1 MAPVTDGAKCFA
13 NSRAPAPREEQMNL
27 ANVSLEDKYRIEHGR
42 VFLTGMQ
49 ALARLPMLQHAIDR
63 GAGLHTAG
71 YISGYRGSPLGGL
84 DTALHAAQPFLREHE
99 IKFQPGVNEDIA
111 ATAIWG
117 TQQLH
122 FFPQPK
128 FDGIFSMWYGKGPGV
143 DRCGDVFKH
152 ANHAGSAKHGGVL
165 LIAGDDPSARSSAV
179 AHQSEHMFS
188 ACGIPVLAPADL
200 QEYLDFGLH
209 GWAMSRYSG
218 CWVAMKVT
226 SDTAESSATVELDA
240 ERLKIVIPDDFRL
253 PEDGVHIRW
262 PDPQL
267 AQEHR
272 LQEFKV
278 YAAIAYARVNRLNRI
293 IFDSPR
299 PRLGIIACG
308 KAYLDVRQAL
318 DDLGIDEAYAADIGL
333 RLFKVGMPWPLEA
346 DSVRHFAEGLEEI
359 LVVEEKRQII
369 EYQLKEMLYN
379 WREDVRP
386 RVIGK
391 YDESGEWP
399 VPVNRWLLPPTAE
412 LTPAIVARAI
422 AARIARFHTSERIT
436 GYIAFLDEK
445 ARVLSRPRVA
455 LLRMPW
461 FCPGCP
467 HNQSTKVPEG
477 SCALGGVGCHLMAVA
492 MDRNTVTISQMGGE
506 GAAWLGVSG
515 HSGTLHV
522 FANLGDGTYFHSGVL
537 AIRAAVA
544 GKINI
549 TYKILYNDAVAM
561 TGGQPLDGTLTVP
574 QLTRQLAAEDVKRI
588 IVMSDE
594 PEKYEKVTDFA
605 PGIQIRHRDELEA
618 TQRELRDTPGVT
630 ALIYDQTCAAEKR
643 RRRKRGLFPDP
654 AVRVFINEMVCEGCG
669 DCSIKSNCL
678 AVIPVET
685 EFGRKRAIDQSSCN
699 KDYSCVNGFCPSI
712 VTVHGGTVRRGR
724 ALQSAAA
731 DFADLPEPAPASLA
745 QPCGILVT
753 GVGGTGVVTVGALL
767 GMAAHLEGKGVTVLD
782 MTGLA
787 QKGGAVMSHIR
798 IAERQSQLHSV
809 RIATGEAMLLLGC
822 DIVVAVS
829 DDALSKTATGT
840 TQAVVNTAQTI
851 TGEFMRNP
859 DRAFPEGAM
868 EQSVID
874 AVGAAAATFI
884 DASRLAMRLMGNA
897 MATNIFMLGY
907 AFQRGLLPLSSAALL
922 RAIELNG
929 ASIEENQRAFA
940 WGRRTALDPAGVE
953 ALAASGETGAPTHR
967 LSANLDE
974 AIERRRDYLTA
985 YQDAAYAGRYVALVE
1000 RVREQQALKVGA
1012 GSLCVPVIPLRG
1024 QATALT
1030 EAVARNYFKLLAYKD
1045 EYEVA
1050 RLFIDPE
1057 FQRTLAASFEGGYR
1071 LNFHITLPWSRGAK
1085 PGDEPRKIRFGPWL
1099 MPAMK
1104 LLAGFKFLRGTAL
1117 NPFGP
1122 IAERRQ
1128 ERELIADY
1136 ERTVAHILDKL
1147 DHSRLDTAVALAR
1160 IPETIR
1166 GYGPV
1171 KERSIAQAQAKHKE
1185 LMVAFDQPPDVTAKA
1200 A

>member
-1 MAPVTDGAKCFA
+1 MQG
-13 NSRAPAPREEQMNL
+13 NQMNL
-27 ANVSLEDKYRIEHGR
+27 ANVSLEDKYRLEQGR

-49 ALARLPMLQHAIDR
+49 ALARLPLLQSALDR

-84 DTALHAAQPFLREHE
+84 DTALHAAEPFLKARD

-152 ANHAGSAKHGGVL
+152 ANHAGTAKHGGVL

-179 AHQSEHMFS
+179 AHQSEHIFS

-226 SDTAESSATVELDA
+226 SDTAESSATVELDPN
-240 ERLKIVIPDDFRL
+240 RLQIVIPDDFRL
-253 PEDGVHIRW
+253 PPDGLHIRW
-262 PDPQL
+262 PDPPL

-278 YAAIAYARVNRLNRI
+278 YAAIAYARANRLNRI

-308 KAYLDVRQAL
+308 RAYLDVRQAL
-318 DDLGIDEAYAADIGL
+318 DDLGIDEGYAADMGL
-333 RLFKVGMPWPLEA
+333 RLLKVGMPWPLEA
-346 DSVRHFAEGLEEI
+346 DSVRQFAEGLEEI

-386 RVIGK
+386 RVVGK

-399 VPVNRWLLPPTAE
+399 VPVNHWLLPPTAE

-422 AARIARFHTSERIT
+422 ASRIARFHSAERIT
-436 GYIAFLDEK
+436 NHLAFLDSK
-445 ARVLSRPRVA
+445 ARTLSKPRVA
-455 LLRMPW
+455 LVRMPY

-515 HSGTLHV
+515 HSGTQHV
-522 FANLGDGTYFHSGVL
+522 FANLGDGTYFHSGLL

-549 TYKILYNDAVAM
+549 TYKLLYNDAVAM

-574 QLTRQLAAEDVKRI
+574 QLTRQLAAEDVRHI
-588 IVMSDE
+588 VVMSDE

-605 PGIQIRHRDELEA
+605 PGVRIRHRDELEA
-618 TQRELRDTPGVT
+618 TQRELRETPGVT
-630 ALIYDQTCAAEKR
+630 ALVYDQTCAAEKR

-669 DCSIKSNCL
+669 DCSVKSNCL

-685 EFGRKRAIDQSSCN
+685 EFGRKRAIDQHSCN
-699 KDYSCVNGFCPSI
+699 KDYSCVAGFCPSI

-724 ALQSAAA
+724 ALESGPAE
-731 DFADLPEPAPASLA
+731 FADLPEPTPVKLA
-745 QPCGILVT
+745 KPYPILVA
-753 GVGGTGVVTVGALL
+753 GVGGTGVVTIGALL

-787 QKGGAVMSHIR
+787 QKGGAVMSHVR
-798 IAERQSQLHSV
+798 IADHQSQLHST

-829 DDALSKTATGT
+829 DDALSKTTAGM
-840 TQAVVNTAQTI
+840 TQAIVNTARTI
-851 TGEFMRNP
+851 TGEFVRNP
-859 DRAFPEGAM
+859 DRAFPTGAM

-874 AVGAAAATFI
+874 AVGAGAATFI
-884 DASRLAMRLMGNA
+884 DAGNLAARLMGNSI
-897 MATNIFMLGY
+897 ATNIFMLGY
-907 AFQRGLLPLSSAALL
+907 AFQRGLIPLSSAALL

-929 ASIEENQRAFA
+929 TTVEENRRAFS
-940 WGRRTALDPAGVE
+940 WGRRAAVDPLGVE
-953 ALAASGETGAPTHR
+953 ALVTGGETGAPAHK
-967 LSANLDE
+967 LSVNLDE
-974 AIERRRDYLTA
+974 TIERRRDYLTA
-985 YQDAAYAGRYVALVE
+985 YQDAAYAGRYVTLVE
-1000 RVREQQALKVGA
+1000 RVREQALKVGA
-1012 GSLCVPVIPLRG
+1012 GD
-1024 QATALT
+1024 TALA
-1030 EAVARNYFKLLAYKD
+1030 EAVARNYFKLLACKD

-1050 RLFIDPE
+1050 RLFAEPE
-1057 FQRTLAASFEGGYR
+1057 FQRALAAGFEGDYR
-1071 LNFHITLPWSRGAK
+1071 LNFHVTLPWSRGAK
-1085 PGDEPRKIRFGPWL
+1085 PGDEPKKIRVGPWL

-1104 LLAGFKFLRGTAL
+1104 LLTGFKFLRGTPFD
-1117 NPFGP
+1117 PFGRS
-1122 IAERRQ
+1122 AERRQ
-1128 ERELIADY
+1128 ERQLVADY
-1136 ERTVAHILDKL
+1136 EATMALILEKL
-1147 DHSRLDTAVALAR
+1147 DRSRMATAIALASV
-1160 IPETIR
+1160 PESIR
-1166 GYGPV
+1166 GYGPI
-1171 KERSIAQAQAKHKE
+1171 KNRSIVQARAKHQE
-1185 LMVAFDQPPDVTAKA
+1185 LMASFCSGNITEMT
-1200 A
+1200 

>member
-1 MAPVTDGAKCFA
+1 MK
-13 NSRAPAPREEQMNL
+13 L
-27 ANVSLEDKYRIEHGR
+27 ANISLEDKYRLDRGR

-49 ALARLPMLQHAIDR
+49 ALTRLPMLQHELDR
-63 GAGLHTAG
+63 RAGLHTAG

-84 DTALHAAQPFLREHE
+84 DTALHAAGPFLKQHD
-99 IKFQPGVNEDIA
+99 ISFQPGLNEDIA

-122 FFPQPK
+122 LFPQPK

-152 ANHAGSAKHGGVL
+152 ANHAGTAKHGGVL
-165 LIAGDDPSARSSAV
+165 LVAGDDPAARSSAV

-218 CWVAMKVT
+218 CWVALKLT
-226 SDTAESSATVELDA
+226 SDTAESSAVVDIDPDRMQFA
-240 ERLKIVIPDDFRL
+240 IPEDFRL
-253 PEDGVHIRW
+253 PPDGVHIRW

-278 YAAIAYARVNRLNRI
+278 YAAIAYARANRLNRMV
-293 IFDSPR
+293 FDSPR

-318 DDLGIDEAYAADIGL
+318 DDLCIDERYAAEIGL

-346 DSVRHFAEGLEEI
+346 DSIRQFAEGLEEI

-379 WREDVRP
+379 WTDKSGREVRP
-386 RVIGK
+386 RIVGK

-399 VPVNRWLLPPTAE
+399 VPVSRWLLAPTAE
-412 LTPAIVARAI
+412 LTPALVARAI
-422 AARIARFHTSERIT
+422 ASRIGRFHSSSRISDH
-436 GYIAFLDEK
+436 IAFLDK
-445 ARVLSRPRVA
+445 QASTLARPRTT
-455 LLRMPW
+455 LTRTPW

-467 HNQSTKVPEG
+467 HNQSTKVPAG
-477 SCALGGVGCHLMAVA
+477 SVALGGVGCHLMAVA
-492 MDRNTVTISQMGGE
+492 MGRNTLTICHMGGE

-515 HSGTLHV
+515 HSGTQHI
-522 FANLGDGTYFHSGVL
+522 FANMGDGTYFHSGIL

-549 TYKILYNDAVAM
+549 TYKLLFNDAVAM

-594 PEKYEKVTDFA
+594 PEKYKGVTDFA
-605 PGIQIRHRDELEA
+605 PGIEIRHRDELDA
-618 TQRELRDTPGVT
+618 AQRDLRDTPGVT

-643 RRRKRGLFPDP
+643 RRRKRGKFADP

-669 DCSIKSNCL
+669 DCSVKSNCL

-685 EFGRKRAIDQSSCN
+685 EFGRKRAIDQHACN
-699 KDYSCVNGFCPSI
+699 KDYSCVTGFCPSI
-712 VTVHGGTVRRGR
+712 VTVHGGAVRRGQG
-724 ALQSAAA
+724 LQPDAG
-731 DFADLPEPAPASLA
+731 DFADLPEPVPPGLRD
-745 QPCGILVT
+745 PYGILIA
-753 GVGGTGVVTVGALL
+753 GVGGTGVVTIGALL
-767 GMAAHLEGKGVTVLD
+767 GMAAHLEGKGATVLD

-787 QKGGAVMSHIR
+787 QKGGAVMSHVR
-798 IAERQSQLHSV
+798 LANRQDQLHSV
-809 RIATGEAMLLLGC
+809 RIATGEARLLLAC

-829 DDALSKTATGT
+829 DEVLARTASGVTR
-840 TQAVVNTAQTI
+840 AIVNTGRTI
-851 TGEFMRNP
+851 TGEFIRNP

-868 EQSVID
+868 ETSIVD
-874 AVGAAAATFI
+874 AVGADASTFI
-884 DASRLAMRLMGNA
+884 DASHLAERLMGNSI
-897 MATNIFMLGY
+897 ATNIFMLGH
-907 AFQRGLLPLSSAALL
+907 AFQLGLIPLSSEALL

-929 ASIEENQRAFA
+929 AAVEENRRAFS
-940 WGRRTALDPAGVE
+940 WGRRAALDTAGVE
-953 ALAASGETGAPTHR
+953 ALVAAGAAAATTHR
-967 LSANLDE
+967 LSLDLDE
-974 AIERRRDYLTA
+974 TVARRRDYLTA
-985 YQDAAYAGRYVALVE
+985 YQDADYARRYVDLVE
-1000 RVREQQALKVGA
+1000 RARKVGA
-1012 GSLCVPVIPLRG
+1012 GD
-1024 QATALT
+1024 TALA

-1045 EYEVA
+1045 EFEVA
-1050 RLFIDPE
+1050 RLFVAPE
-1057 FQRTLAASFEGGYR
+1057 FQESLAASFEGDYR
-1071 LNFHITLPWSRGAK
+1071 LNFHMTLPWSRGAK
-1085 PGDEPRKIRFGPWL
+1085 PGDEPKKIRFGPWL
-1099 MPAMK
+1099 LPAMK
-1104 LLAGFKFLRGTAL
+1104 ALADLKFLRGTPFD
-1117 NPFGP
+1117 PFGFS
-1122 IAERRQ
+1122 AERRQ
-1128 ERELIADY
+1128 EKQLIADY
-1136 ERTVAHILDKL
+1136 EATMDMLL
-1147 DHSRLDTAVALAR
+1147 GTPDHSRMDTAIGLASV
-1160 IPETIR
+1160 PEIIR

-1171 KERSIAQAQAKHKE
+1171 KDRSVGEARAKHAA
-1185 LMVAFDQPPDVTAKA
+1185 LLAQFRSQNTASEQTA
-1200 A
+1200 